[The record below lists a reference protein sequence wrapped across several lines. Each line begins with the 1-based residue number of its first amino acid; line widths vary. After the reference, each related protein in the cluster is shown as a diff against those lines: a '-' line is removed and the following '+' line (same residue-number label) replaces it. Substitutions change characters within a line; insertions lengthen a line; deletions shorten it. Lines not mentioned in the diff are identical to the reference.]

1 MALVS
6 RQGARPHRGCG
17 QMAGRQLCTGELCS
31 TSRAPARSR
40 TTGRAQ
46 RSQASP
52 PCRTL
57 RQAQAGAS
65 STTSRCNTRSMPSRS
80 RHHRHLA
87 QPRCVRHQVRL
98 RAPGAAPRGHHR
110 CLRVAG
116 HDGGRETLGLS
127 EATSY
132 HADMTEHVRQ
142 FHLVLVTF
150 TASVPKARPRSTRG
164 HPPDLLR
171 LELHARGVPR
181 LRLRQDLHERRPDP
195 SGGPASCMRVH
206 GVLV

>member
-116 HDGGRETLGLS
+116 HDGGRGNAGAVGGHVLPRGHDRARQAVPPRPRHLHRIRAQGTTKVYTG
-127 EATSY
+127 TSSGSPS
-132 HADMTEHVRQ
+132 ARAPRPRGT
-142 FHLVLVTF
+142 TS
-150 TASVPKARPRSTRG
+150 TASARP
-164 HPPDLLR
+164 
-171 LELHARGVPR
+171 PR
-181 LRLRQDLHERRPDP
+181 
-195 SGGPASCMRVH
+195 AAT
-206 GVLV
+206 